1 MPKIRGTSSARLT
14 NLQKEFSDDLISTD
28 NRILLCGACE
38 KTIGSEKR
46 FQIIQHI
53 NTAKHKE
60 NLTSKLAN
68 KEPVQKQL
76 LECLG
81 SNVSEFSYNLCQA
94 FLAADIPLYKINNPT
109 LKHFLAK
116 YIRQHVPEEST
127 LCKTYEEHCYNNV
140 LSKLQIELADQFM

>member
-1 MPKIRGTSSARLT
+1 MTKLCFVYKVSVKKVLSMPKIKGTSSGRLT
-14 NLQKEFSDDLISTD
+14 NLQKEFSGDLISTD
-28 NRILLCGACE
+28 NRVLFCGACE

-46 FQIIQHI
+46 FQIVQHI

-81 SNVSEFSYNLCQA
+81 SRVSEFSYDLCQA

-116 YIRQHVPEEST
+116 YTRQHVPEEST
-127 LCKTYEEHCYNNV
+127 LRKTYVGRC
-140 LSKLQIELADQFM
+140 